1 MLITADYLSLSSSAC
16 FFKIRE
22 SNFNIGLNFRR
33 RRVCGRCCKASLIT
47 NSDSF
52 EVGRLIGSY
61 GFMNVTRFELFLKI
75 LVCLFFCAGAL
86 VSCEI

>member
-1 MLITADYLSLSSSAC
+1 MLITTDYLSLSSSAC

-22 SNFNIGLNFRR
+22 SNFNIGLNLRR

-61 GFMNVTRFELFLKI
+61 GFMNVTRFDLSIKS
-75 LVCLFFCAGAL
+75 LVFFFVCAP
-86 VSCEI
+86 VH